1 MRQLQ
6 QCQFLPL
13 AFVSYSQLQSAA
25 LLLLIVAAIFP
36 QFHKVPRSML
46 MIARPEGN
54 RVDSKFAARL
64 LCIVTRRLLH
74 VAHITRPNSGHQFT
88 GGSSKEDIKVSVEGR
103 RKHPTCT
110 APQQLSS
117 EVVVGFLCDA
127 ACKMPIC
134 QSKNWR
140 TNADSSFYASFATVQ
155 PRIWLWFAW
164 WERWL
169 IRMCW

>member
-13 AFVSYSQLQSAA
+13 AFASYSQLQSAA

-36 QFHKVPRSML
+36 QFHKVSRSML

-74 VAHITRPNSGHQFT
+74 VAHITRPNSGRQFT
-88 GGSSKEDIKVSVEGR
+88 GGSSKEDIKVSVEGH

-127 ACKMPIC
+127 ACKC
-134 QSKNWR
+134 QSANLR
-140 TNADSSFYASFATVQ
+140 TGEQMQTLHSMLRLRQCSLEFGYGSHGGRDG
-155 PRIWLWFAW
+155 
-164 WERWL
+164 
-169 IRMCW
+169 